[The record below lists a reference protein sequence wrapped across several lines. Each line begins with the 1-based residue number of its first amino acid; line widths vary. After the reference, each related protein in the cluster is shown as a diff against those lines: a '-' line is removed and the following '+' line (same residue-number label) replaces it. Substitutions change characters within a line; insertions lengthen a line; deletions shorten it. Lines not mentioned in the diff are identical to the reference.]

1 MKSYLLKR
9 SDREEGPFTEMEVA
23 QMFAD
28 QKVDRYT
35 PCKPNTG
42 TDWKTIDDFM
52 PMLKYGTQLP
62 PPTPTAAVSAAPP
75 LNQIAPAA
83 PNVAPVVVPANP
95 ERIAIIDIDIPFGS
109 LLKLMFKWAA
119 AAFIVGVCFIPAA
132 IVIWLIFM
140 ALLAGLVGGAFSI
153 HHP

>member
-1 MKSYLLKR
+1 MKSYLIKL
-9 SDREEGPFTEMEVA
+9 SDHEKGPFTEMEVA

-28 QKVDRYT
+28 QKINRYT

-62 PPTPTAAVSAAPP
+62 PPSPAPGAVPPVAPP
-75 LNQIAPAA
+75 SVGPASPTVMPA
-83 PNVAPVVVPANP
+83 VVPAGP
-95 ERIAIIDIDIPFGS
+95 QRTTLVDIDIPFGS

-132 IVIWLIFM
+132 IIIWLIFM
-140 ALLAGLVGGAFSI
+140 ALLAILMGGAFSF